1 MSDIE
6 VALAAMRAD
15 AVLWESAAT
24 QLEAPKSALDGVTLS
39 AEVVSVW
46 AAEAGMVDTYDQ
58 GRTQVQTLLQ
68 HGAENFR
75 AIAQALIASAD
86 TYQREEEANLHTFES
101 TY

>member
-15 AVLWESAAT
+15 AALWESAAT
-24 QLEAPKSALDGVTLS
+24 QLEAPESALDGVTLTP
-39 AEVVSVW
+39 EVVSVW
-46 AAEAGMVDTYDQ
+46 AAEAGMVETYDRA
-58 GRTQVQTLLQ
+58 RTQVQTLLQ
-68 HGAENFR
+68 QGSDNFR

-86 TYQREEEANLHTFES
+86 TYQREEEANRHTFES